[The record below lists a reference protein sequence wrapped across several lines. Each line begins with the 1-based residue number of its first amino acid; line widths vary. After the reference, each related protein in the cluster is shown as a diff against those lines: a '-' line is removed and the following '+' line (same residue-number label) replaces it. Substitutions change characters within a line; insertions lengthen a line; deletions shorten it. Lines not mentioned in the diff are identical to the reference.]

1 MGHMNG
7 NDVNKDSATPNREM
21 PNGMDERRKVGVRD
35 DYESKKG

>member
-21 PNGMDERRKVGVRD
+21 PNEETKEERW
-35 DYESKKG
+35 E